1 MDEARG
7 RGSSDTREH
16 ESPKTQSSRLDMI
29 VNR

>member
-1 MDEARG
+1 MNDARG

-29 VNR
+29 SIK